1 MKYLIFGKFSLNHI
15 YFLFY
20 PFIMMI
26 QKLLE
31 DNLKGN
37 AIAKKFFYVYL
48 AILSNL
54 FSVIPFIIYR
64 KLSKRKKVEK
74 ENKARNDIDYI
85 YNNKAL
91 ELSKRWIKPT
101 FIIAI
106 FEFISEIILCT
117 FHFCNND
124 PTLSNYQLEIFFVI
138 NTVTQYFASYF
149 ILNYHFYKHHYLSF
163 VINLVCSIIF
173 LIIDII
179 ELVKNKVS
187 QYQFYIWAILRTIKF
202 ILLAIKDNYS
212 KKVLFEGYIS
222 IFTLILFLGIFKILF
237 LIIYTIPF
245 IFLKTKD
252 TNQVIFIGFVEL
264 LKGTKLLLS
273 IGILICKFAYTTFS
287 LLLIDKFSPSH
298 LPLAFLMYSFV
309 NNIYM
314 VIKNL
319 VNHKKNEY
327 YLYLNFA
334 FYIILFIATMIHNEI
349 IIINVCGFNE
359 NTKMFLKIKL
369 DEEVKDNLLPFDDE
383 NNNVENQNTL
393 KENSIP
399 LAETNPQ
406 N

>member
-1 MKYLIFGKFSLNHI
+1 M
-15 YFLFY
+15 
-20 PFIMMI
+20 
-26 QKLLE
+26 
-31 DNLKGN
+31 
-37 AIAKKFFYVYL
+37 
-48 AILSNL
+48 
-54 FSVIPFIIYR
+54 
-64 KLSKRKKVEK
+64 
-74 ENKARNDIDYI
+74 
-85 YNNKAL
+85 
-91 ELSKRWIKPT
+91 
-101 FIIAI
+101 
-106 FEFISEIILCT
+106 
-117 FHFCNND
+117 
-124 PTLSNYQLEIFFVI
+124 
-138 NTVTQYFASYF
+138 
-149 ILNYHFYKHHYLSF
+149 
-163 VINLVCSIIF
+163 INLVCSIIF

-202 ILLAIKDNYS
+202 ILLSIKDNYS

-359 NTKMFLKIKL
+359 STKMFLKIKL

-393 KENSIP
+393 KENAIP
-399 LAETNPQ
+399 LAEINPR